1 MVEVEE
7 LGERL
12 QQVEGDLLVVRITSC
27 GALHAIWSPF
37 NGPNQSRTIKHNH
50 HHCTVQVGGA
60 AVALECAGRELQ
72 IHVSLD
78 HQDEEGLKEEEDEK
92 LIVEEEEI
100 REEPETVCRPKRVQF
115 SPWTPV
121 RGSL

>member
-1 MVEVEE
+1 MDQTKIE
-7 LGERL
+7 LN
-12 QQVEGDLLVVRITSC
+12 IT
-27 GALHAIWSPF
+27 
-37 NGPNQSRTIKHNH
+37 TI
-50 HHCTVQVGGA
+50 TVQVGGA

-78 HQDEEGLKEEEDEK
+78 RQEGEGLKEEEDEK